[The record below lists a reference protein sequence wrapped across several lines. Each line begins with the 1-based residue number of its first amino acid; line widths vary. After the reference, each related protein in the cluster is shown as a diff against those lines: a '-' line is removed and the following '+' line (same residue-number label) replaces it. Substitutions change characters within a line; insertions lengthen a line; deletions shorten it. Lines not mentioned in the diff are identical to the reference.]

1 MIPPARSSDVAGLIL
16 AAGGS
21 SRMPGLSKLLRPWHG
36 GVLLEAAVRVAGEA
50 GLHPCVVVV
59 GSDAEAIAPC
69 LDQHE
74 VIPLEHG
81 SWSRGRASSLAAGLD
96 RLAEFEAVRA
106 VVVLLGDEPRVSPEA
121 IRAVVEEWRDGSS
134 DLVRMRYRD
143 RPGHPVLLGAAA
155 RELAL
160 NFEGEESVWSRLT
173 ASGLVGTEV
182 AVDLPAPIDVDVPS
196 ALKAARA
203 RENAASSGPGNPR
216 GSD

>member
-1 MIPPARSSDVAGLIL
+1 
-16 AAGGS
+16 
-21 SRMPGLSKLLRPWHG
+21 MPGMSKLLRPWHD
-36 GVLLEAAVRVAGEA
+36 GVLLEASVCVAGEA

-59 GSDAEAIAPC
+59 GSDAEMLVSC
-69 LDQHE
+69 LDRHE

-81 SWSRGRASSLAAGLD
+81 DWSRGRASSLAAGLD

-106 VVVLLGDEPRVSPEA
+106 VVVLLGDEPRVSLRA
-121 IRAVVEEWRDGSS
+121 IRAVVEEWRSGSA
-134 DLVRMRYRD
+134 DLVRTRYRD

-160 NFEGEESVWSRLT
+160 NLEGEEPVWGRLT

-203 RENAASSGPGNPR
+203 RENSASSGPGNPG